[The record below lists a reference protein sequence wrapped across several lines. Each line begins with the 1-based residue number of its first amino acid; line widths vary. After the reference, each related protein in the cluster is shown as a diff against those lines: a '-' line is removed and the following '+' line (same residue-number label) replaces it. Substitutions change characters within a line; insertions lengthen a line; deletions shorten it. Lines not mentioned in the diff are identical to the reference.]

1 MSVILRITLRTIPSA
16 LLVLLVVWLT
26 TANFERSTSPLFAAG
41 VNFSS
46 DITID
51 PIDFSITAST
61 STSETTD
68 EDAITQRE
76 LESYS
81 QTESFVRNQSA
92 YDKGFTAYE
101 TSTAEILAVVDEITD
116 TAADLASELNISTE
130 SSQVGDYISAINDF
144 LDEAI
149 QNASTAAERE
159 SLADSYTKLFE
170 IKNEVEDVNKS
181 VTGCS
186 EHAINSC
193 IANEEYRSQ
202 EYFDAIERY
211 QGEEALQKEQARI
224 NAEQEQQRT

>member
-81 QTESFVRNQSA
+81 QTESFVGNQSA

-170 IKNEVEDVNKS
+170 IIKFLV
-181 VTGCS
+181 
-186 EHAINSC
+186 
-193 IANEEYRSQ
+193 
-202 EYFDAIERY
+202 
-211 QGEEALQKEQARI
+211 LL
-224 NAEQEQQRT
+224 